1 MGRNAA
7 VFGGVMDNT
16 DVFFKMM
23 QVALGD
29 AAIRQELIER
39 LGNPGILG
47 INGVSAG
54 GASLA
59 LQGTPG
65 GQYALQA
72 TTDFATWTDLLNTTD
87 LPANSPFLDTHAS
100 EFDFR
105 FYRLVWR

>member
-29 AAIRQELIER
+29 AAIRQELIDR
-39 LGNPGILG
+39 IGNPGIVG

-59 LQGTPG
+59 LQGSPG
-65 GQYALQA
+65 GDYALQA
-72 TTDFATWTDLLNTTD
+72 TTDFQTWTNLLTTPN
-87 LPANSPFLDTHAS
+87 LPATYLDTEAPG
-100 EFDFR
+100 FPYR
-105 FYRLVWR
+105 FYRLRWQ